1 MPTTK
6 EISQPDMLCRL
17 KNGDDS
23 AFGELVNQN
32 WDKIYKRANSLLAN
46 KQDAEEV
53 AQDTF
58 IRARKSIDS
67 FRGDCS
73 ISTWLYRIATNL
85 ARNKHWYWWRR
96 KRSHS
101 ISLDMPVDDNST
113 LTFTDVISS
122 EAQDPAQEAV
132 SAEFINSIPKAI
144 NSLPEKYSSVLKLR
158 LEKDMNYDDIA
169 KELGITVGTVKSR
182 LSRAREFLREA
193 LHQQES

>member
-101 ISLDMPVDDNST
+101 ISLDMPVDDDST

-122 EAQDPAQEAV
+122 EAQNPAQEAV

-193 LHQQES
+193 LREQ

>member
-96 KRSHS
+96 KRTHS
-101 ISLDMPVDDNST
+101 ISLDMPVGDDST

-132 SAEFINSIPKAI
+132 SSEFINSIPKAI

-193 LHQQES
+193 LREQ

>member
-132 SAEFINSIPKAI
+132 SSEFINSIPKAI

-193 LHQQES
+193 LREQES

>member
-193 LHQQES
+193 LREQ